1 MVPTKNRS
9 YPIDAVI
16 TWVDGNDK
24 QHKAKRMKYGNSA
37 MFKAEDVAG
46 STRFTSVG
54 EIFYC
59 VASIHRFAPWIN
71 KIYIVTD
78 GQDPHV
84 KSFIEKNFSRQIP
97 IEIVDHKT
105 IFRGYEEFLPT
116 FNSISIESLTWRIP
130 GLSEHYIEFN
140 DDFMLAAPAMPE
152 DFFTSDGKVVCYG
165 KKYSSLLVRISRTVK
180 RRWNGEKKV
189 TFKETMLNAATLL
202 GERWFFIKIYH
213 TPRALLKSIYQEFF
227 NAHCDI
233 LKKNISYRFR
243 SHKQFNAEEIQY
255 MLLYNSKRCIL
266 QSAHE
271 NLLYIKPKRKVR
283 YTQKKLQLF
292 EKRESA
298 KFACINS
305 LDNTSCEIQ
314 EKIIAW
320 MQQRIGVK
328 KKK

>member
-1 MVPTKNRS
+1 MKNRS

-16 TWVDGNDK
+16 TWVDGNDI
-24 QHKAKRMKYGNSA
+24 QHKEKRMKYGNNA
-37 MFKAEDVAG
+37 MFKAE
-46 STRFTSVG
+46 

-78 GQDPHV
+78 GQDPHI

-105 IFRGYEEFLPT
+105 IFKGYEEFLPT

-328 KKK
+328 KKVK

>member
-1 MVPTKNRS
+1 MKNRS

-105 IFRGYEEFLPT
+105 IFKGYEEFLPT

-140 DDFMLAAPAMPE
+140 DDFMLVLGIQSVSVEGSTTPV
-152 DFFTSDGKVVCYG
+152 FTSTASCFIG
-165 KKYSSLLVRISRTVK
+165 
-180 RRWNGEKKV
+180 
-189 TFKETMLNAATLL
+189 TFDFY
-202 GERWFFIKIYH
+202 R
-213 TPRALLKSIYQEFF
+213 Q
-227 NAHCDI
+227 I
-233 LKKNISYRFR
+233 L
-243 SHKQFNAEEIQY
+243 A
-255 MLLYNSKRCIL
+255 
-266 QSAHE
+266 
-271 NLLYIKPKRKVR
+271 V
-283 YTQKKLQLF
+283 
-292 EKRESA
+292 
-298 KFACINS
+298 
-305 LDNTSCEIQ
+305 
-314 EKIIAW
+314 
-320 MQQRIGVK
+320 
-328 KKK
+328 